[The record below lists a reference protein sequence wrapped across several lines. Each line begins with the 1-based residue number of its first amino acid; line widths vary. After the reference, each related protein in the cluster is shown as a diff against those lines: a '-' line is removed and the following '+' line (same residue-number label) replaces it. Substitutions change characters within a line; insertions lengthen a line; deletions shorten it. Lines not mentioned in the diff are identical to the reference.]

1 MAYRGRVAKG
11 IARGARKRHD
21 TAMTGFILRS
31 VVTAIALWIAVALIP
46 GLSARDMGALM
57 LAAIVLGLVNATLRP
72 VAVILSIPLTILTF
86 GLFLL
91 VVNAAM
97 LGLAGWIVPGFTVSG
112 FWSALFGAIVVSVV
126 SGAIG
131 GALARE

>member
-1 MAYRGRVAKG
+1 
-11 IARGARKRHD
+11 
-21 TAMTGFILRS
+21 MTGFLLRS
-31 VVTAIALWIAVALIP
+31 VVTAIALWVAVAIVP

-57 LAAIVLGLVNATLRP
+57 LAAIVLGLINATLRP
-72 VAVILSIPLTILTF
+72 AAVILSIPLTLLTF

-97 LGLAGWIVPGFTVSG
+97 LGLAGWIVPGFTVGG
-112 FWSALFGAIVVSVV
+112 FWPAFLGALVVSLV

-131 GALARE
+131 RVFARE

>member
-1 MAYRGRVAKG
+1 MA
-11 IARGARKRHD
+11 
-21 TAMTGFILRS
+21 GFLLRS
-31 VVTAIALWIAVALIP
+31 VVTAIALWIAVARVP

-72 VAVILSIPLTILTF
+72 VAVILSFPLTLPTF

-97 LGLAGWIVPGFTVSG
+97 LAIAGWLVPGFTVAG
-112 FWSALFGAIVVSVV
+112 FWPALAGAIVVSLVSAVV
-126 SGAIG
+126 G
-131 GALARE
+131 GALARA